1 MIQTIVE
8 YFKNLV
14 GWIEAAF
21 DFLLDLMIGLASMSM
36 LLRDIANELPGY
48 FTWFPSAVT
57 AMIGVTLVVV
67 VFYKFFGRT

>member
-1 MIQTIVE
+1 MIQTIID

-14 GWIEAAF
+14 GWVESAF
-21 DFLLDLMIGLASMSM
+21 DFLLDLMLGFANMSH

-57 AMIGVTLVVV
+57 SMIGVTLVII